1 MRLLVDKSFEKDIKK
16 ISDKKILNAIADCIE
31 DIQER
36 KKLADIPNCKKL
48 AGSKHCFRI
57 RIGDY
62 RLGFVFENN
71 TIELIRFYTEVR
83 CMTFFLKDQNK
94 Y

>member
-36 KKLADIPNCKKL
+36 KKLSDIPNCKKL
-48 AGSKHCFRI
+48 A
-57 RIGDY
+57 
-62 RLGFVFENN
+62 
-71 TIELIRFYTEVR
+71 
-83 CMTFFLKDQNK
+83 
-94 Y
+94 

>member
-36 KKLADIPNCKKL
+36 KKLSDIPNCKKL
-48 AGSKHCFRI
+48 AGSKNCFRI

-71 TIELIRFYTEVR
+71 TIELIRFLHRSKMYD
-83 CMTFFLKDQNK
+83 FFP
-94 Y
+94 